1 MIEDIREEFLSD
13 LNPEEVPNS
22 DVSDAHDSDLEDD
35 AERLLAT
42 TEAAQ
47 TLDA

>member
-22 DVSDAHDSDLEDD
+22 DVSDDDGPELDED
-35 AERLLAT
+35 AEKLLADT
-42 TEAAQ
+42 KEAQ
-47 TLDA
+47 TLHA